1 MEKVPLPPVDGY
13 ATCPL
18 EKAWRC
24 IFDFPCKGSI
34 QEACLDSRR
43 GEEYPLST
51 PVAVD
56 PCVYGATVQR
66 AAIRGQAAASAVG
79 RAIRIGAP
87 VAADDNGRSVGDAA
101 DVDGEVEVRTS
112 VRLGPGF
119 ISLKATVFAD
129 TP

>member
-1 MEKVPLPPVDGY
+1 MEKVPPPPVDGY

-34 QEACLDSRR
+34 QEAVWGRGW

-56 PCVYGATVQR
+56 P
-66 AAIRGQAAASAVG
+66 
-79 RAIRIGAP
+79 
-87 VAADDNGRSVGDAA
+87 
-101 DVDGEVEVRTS
+101 
-112 VRLGPGF
+112 
-119 ISLKATVFAD
+119 
-129 TP
+129 